1 MKQLHIAVVGLGLIG
16 GSFCKA
22 ITGRTSHHCFG
33 WDLNGEVCEAAL
45 RSGAVEGIFD
55 PEGDYSGFDLVLVC
69 LHPKQTVSFILDHA
83 DKFGSALVADC
94 CGVKEA
100 VVDAVQPVLQEKGV
114 SFIGTHPMAGREYS
128 GFDYALPTLY
138 EGASFIMTPPDDAK
152 EEHIALLSG
161 LMTEVG
167 FGRIVRTT
175 PDKHDAVIAFT
186 SQIAHVLSNAYVKSP
201 TLKSESGF
209 SAGSFQDLSRVARL
223 NEHMWTDLFMM
234 NRPALIF
241 ELEVLIA
248 HLQQYADA
256 LRTGDEEGLKT
267 LLREGSDLKKW
278 SDRQAGK

>member
-100 VVDAVQPVLQEKGV
+100 VVDAVQPVLQEGNHTLLLERSRMSALTQQMELAEAVDAPVQQGQELGALIV
-114 SFIGTHPMAGREYS
+114 SDGE
-128 GFDYALPTLY
+128 
-138 EGASFIMTPPDDAK
+138 
-152 EEHIALLSG
+152 
-161 LMTEVG
+161 TEVAR
-167 FGRIVRTT
+167 FPLVAET
-175 PDKHDAVIAFT
+175 AVERLT
-186 SQIAHVLSNAYVKSP
+186 WWDL
-201 TLKSESGF
+201 TL
-209 SAGSFQDLSRVARL
+209 RL
-223 NEHMWTDLFMM
+223 
-234 NRPALIF
+234 
-241 ELEVLIA
+241 
-248 HLQQYADA
+248 LQQAY
-256 LRTGDEEGLKT
+256 L
-267 LLREGSDLKKW
+267 
-278 SDRQAGK
+278 AG